1 MENINTNIANI
12 IKVVLGNRYD
22 EPKLFECRTIA
33 IKISEYAPK
42 NHSKISFQTKP
53 LPTLPFNLC
62 TSLYLFQQGQI
73 INP

>member
-1 MENINTNIANI
+1 MENISTNIENM
-12 IKVVLGNRYD
+12 IKAMLGNRYD

-33 IKISEYAPK
+33 IKISEYALK

-53 LPTLPFNLC
+53 LPILTFNLC
-62 TSLYLFQQGQI
+62 TSFYLFQQGQL